1 MLLGRF
7 FKSDITSFFYKH
19 PVGLPYS
26 SYNHKVLY
34 SSKFVP
40 YLNRFYSSRIKTD
53 YLLHLSLRKF
63 ESYLLENHKVNS
75 KILPINVTSM
85 FLHDKY
91 SNFLYKNMSSVGF
104 KSARAFS
111 LIISSV
117 LSKDPSGLL
126 FVVSWYLKRSKKHF
140 SSLNI
145 FGELL
150 TSALKASSRIS
161 GVIIQISGRFNNNAM
176 ASSRIYKYG
185 LDFSRTKFSTP
196 VSYAY
201 NNVSTKIGS
210 FGVKIWMV

>member
-1 MLLGRF
+1 MAPQLLYNYLRRLRLSFKSSFFFPVSCSSELSPNKMYLYPKIILFSRFYKFNMLLGRF

-126 FVVSWYLKRSKKHF
+126 FVVS
-140 SSLNI
+140 
-145 FGELL
+145 
-150 TSALKASSRIS
+150 
-161 GVIIQISGRFNNNAM
+161 
-176 ASSRIYKYG
+176 
-185 LDFSRTKFSTP
+185 
-196 VSYAY
+196 
-201 NNVSTKIGS
+201 
-210 FGVKIWMV
+210 